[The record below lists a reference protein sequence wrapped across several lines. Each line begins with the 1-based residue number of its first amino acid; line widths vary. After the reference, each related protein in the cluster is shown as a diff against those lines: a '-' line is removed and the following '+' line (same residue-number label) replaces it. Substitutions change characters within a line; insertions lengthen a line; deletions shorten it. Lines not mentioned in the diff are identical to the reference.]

1 MTMRSDWQTSTDGL
15 HEAAQEGTLS
25 AAEGAM
31 PVPGE
36 GVALP
41 TRAEVFIGEIPAPE
55 DSTTMLW
62 TARCSDAGH
71 DLLGH
76 FSAREEAESAKQE
89 HLETEH

>member
-1 MTMRSDWQTSTDGL
+1 MRSDGPASTDEL
-15 HEAAQEGTLS
+15 DEAAREGTLS

-31 PVPGE
+31 PAPG

-41 TRAEVFIGEIPAPE
+41 GRVAVFIGEIPAPE

-62 TARCSDAGH
+62 TARCNDPGH

-76 FSAREEAESAKQE
+76 FSTREDAESAKQE
-89 HLETEH
+89 HLETDH